1 MKKKKPIYKRVWF
14 WILAIVVVVIA
25 IGSMGGGDDDKTAGS
40 SSGTTEPIEYTACT
54 VDEMV
59 ALLEENALS
68 ASDTYKDQYV
78 EVTGRLDVIDSNG
91 SYISIYPINN
101 EFSLTGVQC
110 KIKTDEQ
117 LDTVKSLTKGQ
128 NVTIQGK
135 VTDVGEVL
143 GYTMDIDAIK

>member
-25 IGSMGGGDDDKTAGS
+25 VGSLGGGDKDKTEGPS
-40 SSGTTEPIEYTACT
+40 EPVEYTVCT
-54 VDEMV
+54 VDDMV

>member
-1 MKKKKPIYKRVWF
+1 MKQKKPIYKRVWF

-25 IGSMGGGDDDKTAGS
+25 VGSLGGGDKDKTEGPS
-40 SSGTTEPIEYTACT
+40 EPVEYTVCT
-54 VDEMV
+54 VDDMV
-59 ALLEENALS
+59 ALLDENALS

>member
-14 WILAIVVVVIA
+14 WILAIIVVVIA
-25 IGSMGGGDDDKTAGS
+25 VGSLGGGDKDKAEGPS
-40 SSGTTEPIEYTACT
+40 EPVEYTACT
-54 VDEMV
+54 VDDMV

-101 EFSLTGVQC
+101 EFALTGVQC

>member
-1 MKKKKPIYKRVWF
+1 MKTKKPIYKRVWF

-40 SSGTTEPIEYTACT
+40 SSGTTEPIEYTVCT
-54 VDEMV
+54 VDEMM

-78 EVTGRLDVIDSNG
+78 EVTGRLNVIDSNG
-91 SYISIYPINN
+91 SYISIYPTNN
-101 EFSLTGVQC
+101 DFALTGVQC

-143 GYTMDIDAIK
+143 GYTMDIDAIN

>member
-1 MKKKKPIYKRVWF
+1 MKTKKPIYKRVWF
-14 WILAIVVVVIA
+14 WILAIVVVVVA
-25 IGSMGGGDDDKTAGS
+25 VGSLGGGDDGNS
-40 SSGTTEPIEYTACT
+40 EGPSEPIEYTVCT
-54 VDEMV
+54 VDEMI

-91 SYISIYPINN
+91 NYISIYPINN
-101 EFSLTGVQC
+101 EFALTGVQC
-110 KIKTDEQ
+110 KIKNDEQ

>member
-1 MKKKKPIYKRVWF
+1 MKTKKPIYKRVWF
-14 WILAIVVVVIA
+14 WILAVVVVVVA
-25 IGSMGGGDDDKTAGS
+25 VGSLGGGDDGKPEGPS
-40 SSGTTEPIEYTACT
+40 EPIEYTVCT
-54 VDEMV
+54 VDEMI

-101 EFSLTGVQC
+101 EFALTGVQC